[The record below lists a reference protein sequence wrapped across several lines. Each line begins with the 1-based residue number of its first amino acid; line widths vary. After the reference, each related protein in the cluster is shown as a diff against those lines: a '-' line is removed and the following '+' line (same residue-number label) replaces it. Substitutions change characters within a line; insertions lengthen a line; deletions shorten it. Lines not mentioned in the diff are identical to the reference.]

1 MLLDRLPRQAPALAS
16 ESCGGGGAMLP
27 KLEESKSVAKT
38 EPRDAAAG
46 SEKPPTSGDADAAAG
61 SEKPKGRESLMVYTW
76 NI

>member
-46 SEKPPTSGDADAAAG
+46 SEKP
-61 SEKPKGRESLMVYTW
+61 KGRESLMVYTW